1 MKRIFGIGGGGREHA
16 LAQAMSKSEGVEQ
29 LWAPGNPGIA
39 SLPGCSVVDIPVTD
53 LERLAAF
60 ASDTRPDLTVVGP
73 EGPLAAGI
81 VDVFRER
88 GLPII
93 GPTRAAARIETDKL
107 FALMLMHRCGVPT
120 GRYRAFWPTTPEDV
134 ADVERYALTVCDWDG
149 RVVIKPN
156 GLTGGKGVRVCT
168 CAEHVRDA
176 IRALTAAY
184 AGAPIVVMEHLGAG
198 QEFSVFALVDS
209 EGCVAILGAAQ
220 DHKRRFAGDKGPNTG
235 GMGAYSPVPFV
246 DRELIDEVRDRII
259 VPTVEAMAGMS
270 VPYTGFLYAGLIMTP
285 DGPQVIEWNCRLG
298 DPEAQVVLPLVEDD
312 LAELLLAAGGGKM
325 REYFRGR
332 SVSSF
337 NTRVERCSGA
347 ATCVVLTSEGYPE
360 KPEIGF
366 PISGISEAEAVSGV
380 TVFHAGTRLLEDGTL
395 VTNGGRVLGVTAVGG
410 DVADARRRAYFA
422 AEYIRFKGR
431 CFRPDIGHHALDR

>member
-198 QEFSVFALVDS
+198 QEFLDLGQRGLWRVEHDVFGLGGLPHLLGPVGPRGLDDLLGRP
-209 EGCVAILGAAQ
+209 EGGPGRDVHGPDRGAAGQ
-220 DHKRRFAGDKGPNTG
+220 ARQH
-235 GMGAYSPVPFV
+235 
-246 DRELIDEVRDRII
+246 
-259 VPTVEAMAGMS
+259 
-270 VPYTGFLYAGLIMTP
+270 
-285 DGPQVIEWNCRLG
+285 
-298 DPEAQVVLPLVEDD
+298 
-312 LAELLLAAGGGKM
+312 LA
-325 REYFRGR
+325 
-332 SVSSF
+332 
-337 NTRVERCSGA
+337 
-347 ATCVVLTSEGYPE
+347 
-360 KPEIGF
+360 
-366 PISGISEAEAVSGV
+366 
-380 TVFHAGTRLLEDGTL
+380 
-395 VTNGGRVLGVTAVGG
+395 
-410 DVADARRRAYFA
+410 VADLRLASRRGEPECARPASSSGRASRRLRSSSHA
-422 AEYIRFKGR
+422 A
-431 CFRPDIGHHALDR
+431 P